1 MSKVFYNSKLAKTI
15 LFKGYSTIMLFGY
28 IFTKKESLMPSSLRH
43 ELIHCE
49 QYKECIIAFLIPFAI
64 LCIFYSWW
72 WLPIYF
78 LMYYIIYG
86 VEYLISLIY
95 NIFKTLIKKEK
106 FDISKINHKAY
117 KASAFEIEACENEE
131 IEDYL
136 DHRKGFAF
144 IKYYG
149 KL

>member
-1 MSKVFYNSKLAKTI
+1 MSKVFYNSKLAKAI
-15 LFKGYSTIMLFGY
+15 LFKGYNTIMLFGY

-86 VEYLISLIY
+86 VEYLISLVY

-106 FDISKINHKAY
+106 FNISDINHKAY
-117 KASAFEIEACENEE
+117 KASAFEIEAFVFFVVVFFFNLCK
-131 IEDYL
+131 I
-136 DHRKGFAF
+136 FAF
-144 IKYYG
+144 I
-149 KL
+149 